1 MNRREFTT
9 WVGVGAL
16 ATSIP
21 IVLAACGVDSP
32 PTADTPSEEPTTAT
46 GDVENTG
53 GESLGTLA
61 ELDEA
66 GQLLNEQASIG
77 PVLLI
82 RNPDDNAS
90 VLGVNPVC
98 PHAGCNV
105 EWQSDQTLFVC
116 PCHNSQFN
124 ADGSVAQG
132 PAAQPLNTYTVAVE
146 GDQIVA
152 Q

>member
-1 MNRREFTT
+1 MNRRDFTA
-9 WVGVGAL
+9 WVGIGAL
-16 ATSIP
+16 ATSLP
-21 IVLAACGVDSP
+21 IVLAACDGDSP
-32 PTADTPSEEPTTAT
+32 PAADAPGEDTTAT
-46 GDVENTG
+46 GDTDAAG
-53 GESLGTLA
+53 GEALGTVA

-66 GQLLNEQASIG
+66 GQLLNEQAIIG

-82 RNPDDNAS
+82 RDPADDES
-90 VLGVNPVC
+90 VIGVNPVC
-98 PHAGCNV
+98 PHSGCNV

-124 ADGSVAQG
+124 ADGSLAQG
-132 PAAQPLNTYTVAVE
+132 PATQPLNTYEVALE